1 MEIPYPKETDMAEP
15 MNQFN
20 RKIIEEFHANGGK
33 VGGRDASPVFT
44 TPILPDLFRVRLPL
58 RQEIPCGE

>member
-1 MEIPYPKETDMAEP
+1 MAEP